1 MMTKETD
8 YLIQSLF
15 EKESLEEM
23 TLDEFKRLADQ
34 YPYSSIVQFLYSCKL
49 KSVYHLDFPEQVTHT
64 ALFFSSPQWLHYQLS
79 DESEKGNFRQ
89 SLYDRNYNNI
99 SEDEPI
105 EIPEKTVSEEDDE
118 ENIWDNGN
126 IAQHE
131 GLVEDEP
138 SSLDKQS
145 KLAIISSEEDNITDV
160 SEVSEDD
167 NVDIP
172 AENIHHVNAQIPIE
186 PYHTIDYFASQ
197 GIKTSTN
204 EPQDE
209 LGKKVKTFTA
219 WLKTMKRLQPAAEIN
234 EIEESDEE
242 IDNGLDQPVIQEII
256 ATEAMAEVFLKQGL
270 TQKAIEV
277 YAKLSLQN
285 PANSHIFAAK
295 IIQIKENNI

>member
-1 MMTKETD
+1 MTKETD

-23 TLDEFKRLADQ
+23 TLDEFRRIADQ

-79 DESEKGNFRQ
+79 DESEKGSFRLNQ
-89 SLYDRNYNNI
+89 YDLSYNNI
-99 SEDEPI
+99 SEDQVQEQSDTGTI
-105 EIPEKTVSEEDDE
+105 ETFDDDE
-118 ENIWDNGN
+118 L
-126 IAQHE
+126 
-131 GLVEDEP
+131 GLSNNFPEEEVT
-138 SSLDKQS
+138 S
-145 KLAIISSEEDNITDV
+145 KVTVPHSEIDLTE
-160 SEVSEDD
+160 
-167 NVDIP
+167 
-172 AENIHHVNAQIPIE
+172 AENKVKETTGLETALPIPIE
-186 PYHTIDYFASQ
+186 PYHTVDYFASQ
-197 GIKTSTN
+197 GIKN
-204 EPQDE
+204 RLEDPQDE

-219 WLKTMKRLQPAAEIN
+219 WLKTMKRLQPAAEIF

-242 IDNGLDQPVIQEII
+242 IDNGIDLQVPLEVI
-256 ATEAMAEVFLKQGL
+256 ATEAMAEVYLKQGL

-295 IIQIKENNI
+295 IIKIKENNI

>member
-1 MMTKETD
+1 MTKETD

-15 EKESLEEM
+15 ERESLEEM
-23 TLDEFKRLADQ
+23 TLDEFSRLADQ

-89 SLYDRNYNNI
+89 SQYDRNYNNI
-99 SEDEPI
+99 TEDQPI
-105 EIPEKTVSEEDDE
+105 TLPDTTFDEDDE
-118 ENIWDNGN
+118 NLWDNS
-126 IAQHE
+126 
-131 GLVEDEP
+131 LEDENALIAVEESTEPVHEEQISNTIPLVVEEVVEP
-138 SSLDKQS
+138 S
-145 KLAIISSEEDNITDV
+145 
-160 SEVSEDD
+160 
-167 NVDIP
+167 
-172 AENIHHVNAQIPIE
+172 IPIE
-186 PYHTIDYFASQ
+186 PYHTVDYFASQ
-197 GIKTSTN
+197 GIKTKLN
-204 EPQDE
+204 DPQDD
-209 LGKKVKTFTA
+209 LGQKVRTFTA

-242 IDNGLDQPVIQEII
+242 IDNGLDQPVMQEII
-256 ATEAMAEVFLKQGL
+256 ATETMAEVYLKQGL

-295 IIQIKENNI
+295 IIQIKENSI

>member
-1 MMTKETD
+1 MTKETD

-15 EKESLEEM
+15 ERESLEEM
-23 TLDEFKRLADQ
+23 TLDEFSRLADQ

-89 SLYDRNYNNI
+89 SQYDRNYNNI
-99 SEDEPI
+99 TEDQPI
-105 EIPEKTVSEEDDE
+105 ALPDTTFDEDDE
-118 ENIWDNGN
+118 NLWDNS
-126 IAQHE
+126 
-131 GLVEDEP
+131 LEDENALIAVEESTEPVHEEQISNTIPLVVEEVVEP
-138 SSLDKQS
+138 S
-145 KLAIISSEEDNITDV
+145 
-160 SEVSEDD
+160 
-167 NVDIP
+167 
-172 AENIHHVNAQIPIE
+172 IPIE
-186 PYHTIDYFASQ
+186 PYHTVDYFASQ
-197 GIKTSTN
+197 GIKTKLN
-204 EPQDE
+204 DPQDD
-209 LGKKVKTFTA
+209 LGQKVRTFTA

-242 IDNGLDQPVIQEII
+242 IDNGLDQPVMQEII
-256 ATEAMAEVFLKQGL
+256 ATETMAEVYLKQGL

-295 IIQIKENNI
+295 IIQIKENSI

>member
-1 MMTKETD
+1 MVNRGYISKMTKETD

-23 TLDEFKRLADQ
+23 TLDEFRRIADQ

-49 KSVYHLDFPEQVTHT
+49 KSVYHLDFPEQVTQT

-79 DESEKGNFRQ
+79 DESEKGSFRLNQ
-89 SLYDRNYNNI
+89 YDLSYNNI
-99 SEDEPI
+99 SEDQPQEQPVSGITESNDDDDLGLSNDLPEEEVFETDTAPFEKTDLPI
-105 EIPEKTVSEEDDE
+105 E
-118 ENIWDNGN
+118 ENKV
-126 IAQHE
+126 QE
-131 GLVEDEP
+131 QLE
-138 SSLDKQS
+138 
-145 KLAIISSEEDNITDV
+145 
-160 SEVSEDD
+160 
-167 NVDIP
+167 NVP
-172 AENIHHVNAQIPIE
+172 TQAIPIE
-186 PYHTIDYFASQ
+186 PYHTVDYFASQ
-197 GIKTSTN
+197 GIKN
-204 EPQDE
+204 RLDDPQDE

-219 WLKTMKRLQPAAEIN
+219 WLKTMKRLQPAAEIF

-242 IDNGLDQPVIQEII
+242 IDNGIDLQVPQEVI
-256 ATEAMAEVFLKQGL
+256 ATEAMAEVYLKQGL

>member
-1 MMTKETD
+1 MVNWGYISAMTKETD

-23 TLDEFKRLADQ
+23 TLDDFSRLADQ

-49 KSVYHLDFPEQVTHT
+49 KSLYHLNFPEQVTHT

-89 SLYDRNYNNI
+89 SQYDRNYNNI
-99 SEDEPI
+99 TEDQPI
-105 EIPEKTVSEEDDE
+105 ELPEPAFEEDE
-118 ENIWDNGN
+118 ENIWDNS
-126 IAQHE
+126 
-131 GLVEDEP
+131 LEDENALIP
-138 SSLDKQS
+138 VEKFTDI
-145 KLAIISSEEDNITDV
+145 APEEIIQNTIPVDTVEKEET
-160 SEVSEDD
+160 
-167 NVDIP
+167 
-172 AENIHHVNAQIPIE
+172 AIPIE
-186 PYHTIDYFASQ
+186 PYHTVDYFASQ
-197 GIKTSTN
+197 GIKTRL
-204 EPQDE
+204 EDPQDE
-209 LGKKVKTFTA
+209 LGKKVRTFTA

-242 IDNGLDQPVIQEII
+242 IDNGLDQPIMQEII
-256 ATEAMAEVFLKQGL
+256 ATEAMAEVYLKQGL

-295 IIQIKENNI
+295 IIQIKENSI

>member
-1 MMTKETD
+1 MVNRGYISKMTKETD

-23 TLDEFKRLADQ
+23 TLDEFRRIADQ

-79 DESEKGNFRQ
+79 DESEKGSFRLNQ
-89 SLYDRNYNNI
+89 YDLSYNNI
-99 SEDEPI
+99 SEDQVQEQSDTGTI
-105 EIPEKTVSEEDDE
+105 ETFDDDE
-118 ENIWDNGN
+118 L
-126 IAQHE
+126 
-131 GLVEDEP
+131 GLSNNFPEEEVT
-138 SSLDKQS
+138 S
-145 KLAIISSEEDNITDV
+145 KVTVPHSEIDLTE
-160 SEVSEDD
+160 
-167 NVDIP
+167 
-172 AENIHHVNAQIPIE
+172 AENKVKETTGLETALPIPIE
-186 PYHTIDYFASQ
+186 PYHTVDYFASQ
-197 GIKTSTN
+197 GIKN
-204 EPQDE
+204 RLEDPQDE

-219 WLKTMKRLQPAAEIN
+219 WLKTMKRLQPAAEIF

-242 IDNGLDQPVIQEII
+242 IDNGIDLQVPLEVI
-256 ATEAMAEVFLKQGL
+256 ATEAMAEVYLKQGL

-295 IIQIKENNI
+295 IIKIKENNI

>member
-1 MMTKETD
+1 MTKETD

-23 TLDEFKRLADQ
+23 TLDEFQRLADQ

-49 KSVYHLDFPEQVTHT
+49 KSVYHLNFPEQVTHT

-89 SLYDRNYNNI
+89 SQYDRNYNNI
-99 SEDEPI
+99 TEDQPI
-105 EIPEKTVSEEDDE
+105 ELPQTTFDEDDE
-118 ENIWDNGN
+118 NLWDNS
-126 IAQHE
+126 
-131 GLVEDEP
+131 LEDENALVAVEESTETVHEAQNTNTIPLVVDEVIEP
-138 SSLDKQS
+138 S
-145 KLAIISSEEDNITDV
+145 
-160 SEVSEDD
+160 
-167 NVDIP
+167 
-172 AENIHHVNAQIPIE
+172 IPIE
-186 PYHTIDYFASQ
+186 PYHTVDYFASQ
-197 GIKTSTN
+197 GINTKLDD
-204 EPQDE
+204 PQDD
-209 LGKKVKTFTA
+209 LGKKVRTFTA

-242 IDNGLDQPVIQEII
+242 IDNGLDQPIMQEII
-256 ATEAMAEVFLKQGL
+256 ATEAMAEVYLKQGL

-295 IIQIKENNI
+295 IIQIKENSI

>member
-1 MMTKETD
+1 MTKETD

-23 TLDEFKRLADQ
+23 TLDEFRRIADQ

-79 DESEKGNFRQ
+79 DESEKGSFRLNQ
-89 SLYDRNYNNI
+89 YDFSYNNI
-99 SEDEPI
+99 SEDQPQEQPVSGVIETYDDDEMGLSNDFPEEEVYETDTAPFEKTDLPI
-105 EIPEKTVSEEDDE
+105 E
-118 ENIWDNGN
+118 ENKELE
-126 IAQHE
+126 QLE
-131 GLVEDEP
+131 
-138 SSLDKQS
+138 
-145 KLAIISSEEDNITDV
+145 
-160 SEVSEDD
+160 
-167 NVDIP
+167 NVPDQ
-172 AENIHHVNAQIPIE
+172 AIPIE
-186 PYHTIDYFASQ
+186 PYHTVDYFASQ
-197 GIKTSTN
+197 GIKN
-204 EPQDE
+204 RLDDPQDD

-219 WLKTMKRLQPAAEIN
+219 WLKTMKRLQPAAEIF

-242 IDNGLDQPVIQEII
+242 IDNGIDLQVPQEVI
-256 ATEAMAEVFLKQGL
+256 ATEAMAEVYLKQGL